1 MTKTST
7 FIALLTLVFA
17 ARWSH
22 QESPTLTNGFGEHHE
37 SDSESG
43 GVEAEYSICFS
54 IPLTQQSGV
63 MHVRYLVTNSEW
75 AAIVGADMGFSH
87 APISPPIATAV
98 IHCTKERV
106 ELYSPWQG
114 YHHSPVS

>member
-22 QESPTLTNGFGEHHE
+22 QESPTLTNERGEHHE

-63 MHVRYLVTNSEW
+63 MHVRCACV
-75 AAIVGADMGFSH
+75 
-87 APISPPIATAV
+87 
-98 IHCTKERV
+98 
-106 ELYSPWQG
+106 QG
-114 YHHSPVS
+114 GID